1 MWSSETKYASWCIV
15 GVQKHVLDLFEL
27 LRMRNAAPLSE
38 REGVDVVDGFA
49 GVLFCSSCIR

>member
-1 MWSSETKYASWCIV
+1 MYCRSW
-15 GVQKHVLDLFEL
+15 KHVLDLFEL

-49 GVLFCSSCIR
+49 GVLSCSSCIR